1 MNRPTVLRRSQ
12 MITPAV
18 SVKLI
23 EKGTAVDCDSLIL
36 DLEDAIAPA
45 KKADARAAMRTAL
58 QELDFGDKEVGVRI
72 NGLASPWFL
81 DDLLALEGL
90 PIGTVVLPKV
100 QSVAEVYAYDAM
112 FRQLELR
119 GGKPG
124 ISFQILI
131 ESARGLENVAA
142 IAAASPRCETL
153 IFGAGDFI
161 ADTGVA
167 ASRRGL
173 AYARARIAAAA
184 AGACLQALDHV
195 HPGIS
200 DMQALTSEAAEAREI
215 GYSGKWAIHPAQVPV
230 INAAFNPSDPDIK
243 RARRVIKVY
252 EQALA
257 NGTGAV
263 AFGGEMIDE
272 ATLKIARRCQA
283 AALRTGRWDE
293 ASA

>member
-1 MNRPTVLRRSQ
+1 MLFRS
-12 MITPAV
+12 
-18 SVKLI
+18 
-23 EKGTAVDCDSLIL
+23 
-36 DLEDAIAPA
+36 
-45 KKADARAAMRTAL
+45 
-58 QELDFGDKEVGVRI
+58 
-72 NGLASPWFL
+72 
-81 DDLLALEGL
+81 
-90 PIGTVVLPKV
+90 
-100 QSVAEVYAYDAM
+100 
-112 FRQLELR
+112 
-119 GGKPG
+119 
-124 ISFQILI
+124 
-131 ESARGLENVAA
+131 
-142 IAAASPRCETL
+142 
-153 IFGAGDFI
+153 
-161 ADTGVA
+161 
-167 ASRRGL
+167 
-173 AYARARIAAAA
+173 
-184 AGACLQALDHV
+184 
-195 HPGIS
+195 GIS